1 MVAPGVS
8 VIVEARR
15 QRQAERYPV
24 GTFLVGV
31 FRLLVAYRLELSL
44 LAGSVAVWHVASPL
58 TGGTGATLVLTSVM
72 ALVLGIPRPRQLLVR
87 AAKAA
92 HIRRRWVRACRSTG
106 VVTINDRVPRAVRVR
121 AIPAGYELR
130 ASLPRGLTASMLEDA
145 SEVLAGALRI
155 RDLRIQRADE
165 KASRAHVSLIT
176 RDPLG
181 GTQSVPWPNR
191 KAAQLSIWDPVPVGL
206 DESGETACVRLPERN
221 LLMGGEPGAGKS
233 VALSML
239 VATAALDPA
248 CRLWL
253 FDGKLVELAPWRDF
267 AFRNV
272 GPDVAE
278 ANEVLRELR
287 DEMDRRYQLLHA
299 FPRGQGAESDG
310 VPLEVVVCDE
320 LAMYLSVGDRKLRTE
335 FTELMRDLVARGRA
349 AGVIVL
355 AVTQK
360 PSHDVIPTSL
370 RDLFGFRWALR
381 CSTPQASDTVLG
393 QGWASQGFSSSVID
407 PSQRGVG
414 LLLHDGGLPV
424 RVRAFHLSDNDLDEI
439 ATRAALVRASHD
451 ESVRLM
457 GAM

>member
-1 MVAPGVS
+1 MTALGVS
-8 VIVEARR
+8 LIVEARR
-15 QRQAERYPV
+15 RRQADSYPV
-24 GTFLVGV
+24 GTFLLGV
-31 FRLLVAYRLELSL
+31 FRFLVAYKLELGL
-44 LAGSVAVWHVASPL
+44 MAGSLTAWHLASPL
-58 TGGTGATLVLTSVM
+58 TGGPGATLVLTSIM

-106 VVTINDRVPRAVRVR
+106 VATIDDRVPRPVHVR
-121 AIPAGYELR
+121 ATPAGYAVR
-130 ASLPRGLTASMLEDA
+130 TSLPRGLTAAMLEDA

-155 RDLRIQRADE
+155 RDVRVHRANE

-176 RDPLG
+176 RDPLS
-181 GTQSVPWPNR
+181 GTKSVGWPNR

-233 VALSML
+233 VALSMF

-267 AFRNV
+267 AVRNV
-272 GPDVAE
+272 GPDVSE
-278 ANEVLRELR
+278 ANDVLRELR
-287 DEMDRRYQLLHA
+287 DEMDQRYELLLASRR
-299 FPRGQGAESDG
+299 RKVVQGDG
-310 VPLEVVVCDE
+310 LPLEIVVCDE

-393 QGWASQGFSSSVID
+393 QGWASQGFSSSMID

-414 LLLHDGGLPV
+414 LLLHEGGLPV
-424 RVRAFHLSDNDLDEI
+424 RVRAFHLSDDDLDEI
-439 ATRAALVRASHD
+439 ATRAALVRASHE
-451 ESVRLM
+451 ESARLM
-457 GAM
+457 RAM

>member
-1 MVAPGVS
+1 MATPGVS
-8 VIVEARR
+8 SIVEARR
-15 QRQAERYPV
+15 YRQAERYPV
-24 GTFLVGV
+24 GTFLLGV
-31 FRLLVAYRLELSL
+31 FRLLVAYRLELTL
-44 LAGSVAVWHVASPL
+44 LACSAAVWNIASPL

-87 AAKAA
+87 RTKAA
-92 HIRRRWVRACRSTG
+92 HVRRRWIRACRSTG
-106 VVTINDRVPRAVRVR
+106 VVTMNDRAPRPVRVR
-121 AIPAGYELR
+121 ETPAGYEVYT
-130 ASLPRGLTASMLEDA
+130 SLPRGLTVSMLEDA
-145 SEVLAGALRI
+145 AEALAVALRI
-155 RDLRIQRADE
+155 RELRVQRASE
-165 KASRAHVSLIT
+165 KACRAYVSLIT

-191 KAAQLSIWDPVPVGL
+191 RAAQLSIWDPVPVGL
-206 DESGETACVRLPERN
+206 DESGETACIRLPERN

-233 VALSML
+233 VALSMF

-253 FDGKLVELAPWRDF
+253 FDGKLVELAPWRNF

-278 ANEVLRELR
+278 ANDVLRELR
-287 DEMDRRYQLLHA
+287 DEMDRRYELLLA
-299 FPRGQGAESDG
+299 SRRRKVAEGDG
-310 VPLEVVVCDE
+310 VPLEIVVCDE

-335 FTELMRDLVARGRA
+335 FTELMRDLIARGRA

-407 PSQRGVG
+407 SSQRGVG
-414 LLLHDGGLPV
+414 LLLHEGGLPV
-424 RVRAFHLSDNDLDEI
+424 RVRAFHLSDEDLDEI
-439 ATRAALVRASHD
+439 ATRAALVRASH
-451 ESVRLM
+451 EEGIRLKK
-457 GAM
+457 AM

>member
-1 MVAPGVS
+1 MAAPGVYS
-8 VIVEARR
+8 VVEARR
-15 QRQAERYPV
+15 HRQADRYPV
-24 GTFLVGV
+24 GTFLLGL

-44 LAGSVAVWHVASPL
+44 LASSVAVWHLASPL
-58 TGGTGATLVLTSVM
+58 TGGTGATLVITSIM

-87 AAKAA
+87 ATKCA
-92 HIRRRWVRACRSTG
+92 HIRRRWIRACRSTG
-106 VVTINDRVPRAVRVR
+106 VVAMNDRVPRAVRVR
-121 AIPAGYELR
+121 EIPAGYEVH
-130 ASLPRGLTASMLEDA
+130 ASLPRGLTASMLKDA
-145 SEVLAGALRI
+145 SEVLAGAMRI
-155 RDLRIQRADE
+155 RELRVQRADE
-165 KASRAHVSLIT
+165 RASRAYVSLVT

-181 GTQSVPWPNR
+181 GTQSIPWPRR

-233 VALSML
+233 VALAMF

-278 ANEVLRELR
+278 ANQVLRELR
-287 DEMDRRYQLLHA
+287 DEMDRRYHLLLA
-299 FPRGQGAESDG
+299 SRRRKVAEGDEL
-310 VPLEVVVCDE
+310 PLEIVVCDE

-393 QGWASQGFSSSVID
+393 QGWAAQGFSSSVID

-414 LLLHDGGLPV
+414 FLLHEGGVPV
-424 RVRAFHLSDNDLDEI
+424 RVRAFHLSDDDLDEI
-439 ATRAALVRASHD
+439 ATRAALVRASH
-451 ESVRLM
+451 EEGTRLM
-457 GAM
+457 KAM